1 MGQDQGQWSPATE
14 TRPFWT
20 LYSVLYQLWSFPIWL
35 VGTGT
40 APGSVGVLTTI
51 ASYLLRWKSV
61 VLSPSLGCFPYLHA
75 PTSTQLN
82 TQGWPSA
89 GLWSSVSSLTFCPA
103 NSSRRLLPR
112 FSTLSPQLSE
122 SPPLALPLP
131 VLCPGNSLRAIN
143 SEVIEVASFAA
154 YLSTITILPDWC
166 SLSWKPRNCI
176 FYSQKVNEV
185 LSPSPGSHTSLF
197 SEYPAG

>member
-1 MGQDQGQWSPATE
+1 MGQDQGQWSSATE

-51 ASYLLRWKSV
+51 VSYLLRWKSV

-143 SEVIEVASFAA
+143 SESHRGRIICC
-154 YLSTITILPDWC
+154 LSLNNHCSSWLMFTILKTQEWYILFTK
-166 SLSWKPRNCI
+166 SEW
-176 FYSQKVNEV
+176 
-185 LSPSPGSHTSLF
+185 SLF
-197 SEYPAG
+197 T

>member
-1 MGQDQGQWSPATE
+1 MGQDQDQWSSAAE
-14 TRPFWT
+14 TRPFWI
-20 LYSVLYQLWSFPIWL
+20 LYSVLYWWWSFPIWL

-40 APGSVGVLTTI
+40 VPGSVWVLITI

-75 PTSTQLN
+75 LSSTQLN

-89 GLWSSVSSLTFCPA
+89 DLWSSVSSLTFRPA
-103 NSSRRLLPR
+103 NSSHCLLPR

-143 SEVIEVASFAA
+143 SESHRGHIICC
-154 YLSTITILPDWC
+154 LSLNNHCSSWLMFTILNTQELYILFTKSEW
-166 SLSWKPRNCI
+166 SLI
-176 FYSQKVNEV
+176 
-185 LSPSPGSHTSLF
+185 T
-197 SEYPAG
+197 